1 MAIRASTPM
10 SRSPTHHPSVNY
22 LPEEGGAIVKLEH
35 VPSYTYGNVGNGDL
49 KVFVPRDRS
58 VD

>member
-10 SRSPTHHPSVNY
+10 SKSPTHHPSVTY
-22 LPEEGGAIVKLEH
+22 SPGEDGVIVKLEH
-35 VPSYTYGNVGNGDL
+35 VLSYTYGNVGNGDL

>member
-10 SRSPTHHPSVNY
+10 SKSPTHHPSVNY
-22 LPEEGGAIVKLEH
+22 SPGEDGVIVKLEH
-35 VPSYTYGNVGNGDL
+35 VPNYTYGNVGNGDL
-49 KVFVPRDRS
+49 EESVLRGRS

>member
-10 SRSPTHHPSVNY
+10 SKSPTHHPSVNY

-35 VPSYTYGNVGNGDL
+35 VPNYTYGNVGSGDL
-49 KVFVPRDRS
+49 GESVLRGRS